1 MGADTHGRRRMSHLL
16 PALRSRR
23 GAAERRALV
32 VMAVLVLV
40 WGYSWVLSKMALAY
54 CGPLDLATLRT
65 AIGTAALFPALVR
78 MCKRVWPEHPL
89 EAFGVGVVQTSLFL
103 LLNNWALSMGEPGK
117 TSILVFT
124 MPFWVLIFAWPLLGE
139 RIQGVRWVAVTLA
152 ASGLLVILEPWGAR
166 SSLLGKL
173 LAVLA
178 GACWALG
185 VVISKG
191 LHNRHPVD
199 VFNFTFWQMVLGLIP
214 MLAVVS
220 ISHDRTIAWTPQ
232 FIALVLVL
240 GTVATGGGWMAWF
253 YVLRSLP
260 AGTTSMSS
268 LGIPVVALLSSALQL
283 GERPTSAEW
292 IGMGL
297 IALALALVS
306 WDTIRRHQP
315 VEALMGQE

>member
-1 MGADTHGRRRMSHLL
+1 MSHLL
-16 PALRSRR
+16 LALRSRR

-40 WGYSWVLSKMALAY
+40 WGYSWILAKMALAY
-54 CGPLDLATLRT
+54 CGPLELATLRT
-65 AIGTAALFPALVR
+65 AIGTTALFPALGRV
-78 MCKRVWPEHPL
+78 CKPVWPEHPW
-89 EAFGVGVVQTSLFL
+89 EALVVGVVQTSGFL
-103 LLNNWALSMGEPGK
+103 LLNNWALSVGEPGK

-152 ASGLLVILEPWGAR
+152 AGGLLVILEPWGAR
-166 SSLLGKL
+166 SSVLGKL

-199 VFNFTFWQMVLGLIP
+199 VFNFTFWQMALGLIP

-220 ISHDRTIAWTPQ
+220 VSHDRAIVWTPQ
-232 FIALVLVL
+232 FIALVLIL
-240 GTVATGGGWMAWF
+240 GIVATAGGWIAWF

>member
-1 MGADTHGRRRMSHLL
+1 MSHLL
-16 PALRSRR
+16 LALDSRR

-40 WGYSWVLSKMALAY
+40 WGYAWILSKKALAY

-65 AIGTAALFPALVR
+65 VIATTVLFPALVKI
-78 MCKRVWPEHPL
+78 CKPVWPEHPW
-89 EAFGVGVVQTSLFL
+89 EALGVGVVQTSLFL

-139 RIQGVRWVAVTLA
+139 RIQGVRWIAVALA
-152 ASGLLVILEPWGAR
+152 AGGLLVILEPWTGR
-166 SSLLGKL
+166 SSLVGKL

-185 VVISKG
+185 VVVSKR

-199 VFNFTFWQMVLGLIP
+199 MFNFAYWQMALGLIP
-214 MLAVVS
+214 MLAVAYVG
-220 ISHDRTIAWTPQ
+220 HDRAITWAPQ

-240 GTVATGGGWMAWF
+240 GIVATAGGWMAWF

-283 GERPTSAEW
+283 GERPSPAEW
-292 IGMGL
+292 IGMGS
-297 IALALALVS
+297 ITLALAVVS

>member
-1 MGADTHGRRRMSHLL
+1 MSD
-16 PALRSRR
+16 PRALR
-23 GAAERRALV
+23 RAPV

-54 CGPLDLATLRT
+54 CGPLYLATLRT

-78 MCKRVWPEHPL
+78 MCKPVWPEHPL
-89 EAFGVGVVQTSLFL
+89 EALGVGVVQTSLFL
-103 LLNNWALSMGEPGK
+103 LLNNWALSVGEAGK

-152 ASGLLVILEPWGAR
+152 AGGLLVIFEPWGGP
-166 SSLLGKL
+166 SSMLGKL

-199 VFNFTFWQMVLGLIP
+199 VFNFTFWQMALGLIP
-214 MLAVVS
+214 MLLVLYV
-220 ISHDRTIAWTPQ
+220 SHDRVIAWTPH
-232 FIALVLVL
+232 FTALVLVL
-240 GTVATGGGWMAWF
+240 GIVATAGGWMAWF

-260 AGTTSMSS
+260 AGTTSMSA
-268 LGIPVVALLSSALQL
+268 LGIPVVALLSSALEL